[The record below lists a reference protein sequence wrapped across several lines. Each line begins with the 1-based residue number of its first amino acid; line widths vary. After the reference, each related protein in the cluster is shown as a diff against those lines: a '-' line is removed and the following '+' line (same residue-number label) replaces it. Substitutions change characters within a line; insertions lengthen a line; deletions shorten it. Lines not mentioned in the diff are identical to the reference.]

1 MKTVWIE
8 GIETAGLIHDLA
20 KGFREKGY
28 RVITFADKNPFY
40 TYTYTIDKFDFI
52 NGLLKQGLIRFP
64 FWTRLKTIGINTLM
78 PKARTRFFRRLQLGI
93 FKREVDF
100 FIPVYQ
106 SHFVSESDFSEI
118 TKNSRTRVIG
128 YFLGSEIRVYKTFC
142 KQFDVD
148 PEALGPVY
156 LDESVQQKVEKLRA
170 FEKYAHCIFSV
181 PDQMSYAQRPYF
193 HLQLPF
199 DVNKFVFNPVQNQ
212 EPLIIH
218 CPSSTD
224 FKGTKR
230 ILEVIEQLKAEGLV
244 FHFTYLRHLPH
255 HELLKKLSEADI
267 LVDELYGHGPGLLS
281 FEAMASGCVVLTRY
295 YGASPETF
303 RPPVVSVDQY
313 TLKEKL
319 REVIMNLKL
328 RQELTQKGRTYLL
341 ENNSLS
347 HVIDDMLKRME
358 ASPESLKGMPPDYVP
373 DYSMVES
380 KWLDEESKAAVAK
393 IAV

>member
-1 MKTVWIE
+1 MKTIWIE

-40 TYTYTIDKFDFI
+40 SYTYDIDKFDFI
-52 NGLLKQGLIRFP
+52 NGLKKNGLIRYP
-64 FWTRLKTIGINTLM
+64 LLTKLKTVWINKFK
-78 PKARTRFFRRLQLGI
+78 PAARTDFFRRLQLAI

-100 FIPVYQ
+100 FIPVFQ
-106 SHFVSESDFSEI
+106 SHFISEPYFSQLKENE
-118 TKNSRTRVIG
+118 KTRLIG

-142 KQFDVD
+142 KQFDVR
-148 PEALGPVY
+148 PEALGPAY
-156 LDESVQQKVEKLRA
+156 LDESVVQKVKKLRA

-181 PDQMSYAQRPYF
+181 PDQMSHAKRPYF

-199 DVNKFVFNPVQNQ
+199 DVSKFVFNANQNKEPV
-212 EPLIIH
+212 IIH

-224 FKGTKR
+224 FKGTKH
-230 ILEVIEQLKAEGLV
+230 ILEVVEQLKAEGLL
-244 FHFTYLRHLPH
+244 FSFTYLRHLPH

-295 YGASPETF
+295 YQASPASF
-303 RPPVVSVDQY
+303 RPPVIPVTQY
-313 TLKEKL
+313 DLKEKL
-319 REVIMNLKL
+319 RHIITDLAL

-347 HVIDDMLKRME
+347 RVTTDMLALME
-358 ASPESLKGMPPDYVP
+358 TSPDALKAMHPDYVP
-373 DYSMVES
+373 DYETVERNY
-380 KWLDEESKAAVAK
+380 LDNETRLELEK
-393 IAV
+393 ISV